1 MRINTE
7 MQLTDKQHF
16 AENRG
21 NFILPSLKMCLAYV
35 SASSQPLSGMV
46 KWKGNSGEILKY

>member
-1 MRINTE
+1 MRINTQ
-7 MQLTDKQHF
+7 MQLTDKQLF